1 MASKS
6 KKKRRRVKRRA
17 TAGQPASPEPS
28 RPGLPEHAGWG
39 TFLILILPASLAS
52 WFIMQ
57 PFYSASVAVLR
68 RCLVAVALG
77 IVLSALLTY
86 VANRVLQRIGRLRRA
101 RQ

>member
-17 TAGQPASPEPS
+17 TTQPASPEPS
-28 RPGLPEHAGWG
+28 RSGLPEHAGWG
-39 TFLILILPASLAS
+39 TFLILVLPASVAG
-52 WFIMQ
+52 WFIIN
-57 PFYSASVAVLR
+57 PFYSATVAVVQ

-86 VANRVLQRIGRLRRA
+86 VVNRVLQRIGRLRRA